1 MKNPFFR
8 GVCTALIT
16 PFHDGAVD
24 FAAWEYQ
31 LARQQEAGI
40 RAVVVCGTTGES
52 AALSDE
58 EKIALVSAAVRFSGE
73 KMTVLAGTGSND
85 TAHAVRLSKQAEQA
99 GADGLL
105 VVTPYYNKA
114 TPEGL
119 KRHFAA
125 VCEAVSCPVVAY
137 NVPSRTGCDLTPDI
151 CKAMMQYP
159 NFAGIKEAS
168 GSVLRAEKLRAVCGN
183 ALRIWSGCDEL
194 TVPLMA
200 VGAQGVISVLSNL
213 CPERTRVMT
222 EAALAGAFDIAGQMQ
237 CALLP
242 LIEALFCEVNPI
254 PVKTAMS
261 ILGLD
266 RGEFRLPL
274 CPMEEANLARL
285 KKAMTDAAIL

>member
-1 MKNPFFR
+1 MKKPLFR

-16 PFHDGAVD
+16 PLHDGAVD
-24 FAAWEYQ
+24 LGAWEHQ

-52 AALSDE
+52 AALSDD
-58 EKIALVSAAVRFSGE
+58 EKLALLSAAVRFSGG

-85 TAHAVRLSKQAEQA
+85 TAHAVRLSKQAEDA

-119 KRHFAA
+119 KRHYAA
-125 VCEAVSCPVVAY
+125 ICEAVSCPVIAY
-137 NVPSRTGCDLTPDI
+137 NVPSRTGCDLTPAV
-151 CKAMMQYP
+151 CEALTALP

-168 GSVLRAEKLRAVCGN
+168 GSVLRAEQLRAACGDT
-183 ALRIWSGCDEL
+183 LCVWSGCDEL

-222 EAALAGAFDIAGQMQ
+222 EAALAGAFDIAGELQ

-254 PVKTAMS
+254 PVKTAMAL
-261 ILGLD
+261 LGLD
-266 RGEFRLPL
+266 RSEFRLPL
-274 CPMEEANLARL
+274 CPMAEENLTRL
-285 KKAMTDAAIL
+285 KKAMAEAAML